1 MKIIFITSALLF
13 SLTSLA
19 QAKWSF
25 CAVETPHQGVYCNDV
40 QFVWSSYLAHQK
52 CKLWANQQ
60 NLPLLSTFTF
70 GLKKTAI
77 AKQREVCD
85 SLPGKGKWQCFV
97 IEDCGTTSSISP
109 IDTRVFAPSGDTEE
123 ARDECVRVGWQSYR
137 DALIN
142 TNHGCKIAP
151 DAVEMMF

>member
-1 MKIIFITSALLF
+1 MKILLIMSSLIV
-13 SLTSLA
+13 SLTSA
-19 QAKWSF
+19 AEAKWSF
-25 CAVETPHQGVYCNDV
+25 CAVETPHEGIFCSNAR
-40 QFVWSSYLAHQK
+40 FVWSSYLAHQQ
-52 CKLWANQQ
+52 CKVWANQQ
-60 NLPLLSTFTF
+60 NLPLLSTFTL
-70 GLKKTAI
+70 GRKNTAL

-109 IDTRVFAPSGDTEE
+109 IDTRIFAPSGDTEE
-123 ARDECVRVGWQSYR
+123 ARDECVRVGWKDYK

-142 TNHGCKIAP
+142 VNHGCKIAP